1 MSTDKLNSSAAPKEI
16 KEAPVIHSNQSQ
28 SQNEQFLYES
38 QRQNELFLNNVKIPL
53 DETKQKIEAQY
64 QVNVSSPPFEE
75 VNAEIKQD
83 KQWPPK
89 FIQTLKDLG
98 TYELKIRKTYKDP
111 EGNIISDKTSV
122 TQLKDCFNPLIR
134 LWNYRPASP
143 EQLELD
149 IYHDIKLIGRRFNRT
164 VLYCN
169 QSYEVIKNE
178 YQNQKQKP
186 QFQINNDVI
195 FGTLEKISQNVK
207 EIEFQTRQ
215 QEQQGLSASDYK
227 ETEDQIN
234 RKIFSPY
241 IDQINYIPYKLLE
254 YREHYLETKSFSQ
267 RFGHSKL
274 AVLALF
280 FSTNTYPSFFLH
292 TYLLTCY
299 MCPELYKPLQSK
311 LKESMQQSLLLQQ
324 GNKQF
329 VNVQDDNVF
338 KNEQRDVRRE
348 QSQDK

>member
-1 MSTDKLNSSAAPKEI
+1 MSTDKLNSPAAPREI

-28 SQNEQFLYES
+28 SQNEVFLYES
-38 QRQNELFLNNVKIPL
+38 QL
-53 DETKQKIEAQY
+53 
-64 QVNVSSPPFEE
+64 
-75 VNAEIKQD
+75 NAEIKKD

-98 TYELKIRKTYKDP
+98 TYEIKIRKTFKDP
-111 EGNIISDKTSV
+111 EGNITSDKTSV

-149 IYHDIKLIGRRFNRT
+149 IYHDLKLIGRRFKRT
-164 VLYCN
+164 FLYCN

-178 YQNQKQKP
+178 YKNQKQQP
-186 QFQINNDVI
+186 QFTINNDVI
-195 FGTLEKISQNVK
+195 FGTIEKISQNVK
-207 EIEFQTRQ
+207 EIDLNQIIGIIR
-215 QEQQGLSASDYK
+215 LSANDYK
-227 ETEDQIN
+227 KTEDQIN
-234 RKIFSPY
+234 RETFSPY
-241 IDQINYIPYKLLE
+241 IDYINYIPYKILE
-254 YREHYLETKSFSQ
+254 YREHFLETKSFSQ